1 MRIGFR
7 WSDADSLT
15 FRFGIPGNRARWSEI
30 AARIAELLSA
40 AVDREGVDHEAFQ
53 VINPV
58 DELIDLHLK
67 DIGR

>member
-15 FRFGIPGNRARWSEI
+15 VRFGIPGNRARWSEI